1 MKVDYLKLKV
11 RYFMLAKKLEKARKF
26 LYKIERYLNDN
37 LPDNINLKVDN
48 LIMHT
53 DYYIAVKDVK

>member
-1 MKVDYLKLKV
+1 
-11 RYFMLAKKLEKARKF
+11 MLAKKLEKARKF

-53 DYYIAVKDVK
+53 DYYIAIKDVK